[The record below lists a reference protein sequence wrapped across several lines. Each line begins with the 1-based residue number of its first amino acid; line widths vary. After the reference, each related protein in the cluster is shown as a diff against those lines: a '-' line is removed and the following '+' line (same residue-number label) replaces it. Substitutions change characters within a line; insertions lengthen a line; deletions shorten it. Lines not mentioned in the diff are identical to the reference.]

1 MEHAHGMVALIAHCL
16 RTQIQVAHH
25 LAVTTVSDLHPASDQ
40 AVTTVS
46 DLHPASDQAVTTVS
60 DLHPASDQAAVLLGL
75 AKFLNKKPPQ
85 QHAEVSYSSQ

>member
-25 LAVTTVSDLHPASDQ
+25 L